1 MNLRIEDHFYETWV
15 VFIELIFGSEIKD
28 EVLENQ
34 LMKGFFRKCEEFT
47 ALTNDLYSFEKE
59 YFGTG
64 IKMNAVWIISKL
76 NECDFQ
82 TAIDLVVKKLHI
94 LEEDIF
100 NIKNKIIESKIDV
113 SLDYLVA
120 AEKAA
125 HGCENHLKE
134 SPRYEGE
141 IVKHSKIC
149 SK

>member
-1 MNLRIEDHFYETWV
+1 
-15 VFIELIFGSEIKD
+15 
-28 EVLENQ
+28 
-34 LMKGFFRKCEEFT
+34 
-47 ALTNDLYSFEKE
+47 
-59 YFGTG
+59 
-64 IKMNAVWIISKL
+64 MNAVWIISKL
-76 NECDFQ
+76 NKCDFQ

-94 LEEDIF
+94 LEEDIS
-100 NIKNKIIESKIDV
+100 NLKNKIIKSKIDV